1 MRVLGVM
8 FDSRLAWEN
17 HVLHVSST
25 VKKKMHALRK
35 ISSDLSQAEL
45 LNIANGSIFS
55 VLYYAAGTWLN
66 EALQE
71 KLLKRLK
78 VLSNATLQIVFG
90 KKRQEC
96 STVELHSLA
105 NMLTPSQM
113 ALYYPGCLLQKV
125 LAVKAPRDLYNL
137 ATKQVSFKQRTQN
150 TMVTKDWTTNVGLA
164 RFPNTA
170 HKPILLMNGDIS
182 QEQVATFKK
191 KMYTVLKQ
199 NDID

>member
-1 MRVLGVM
+1 MTLDFHGKNM
-8 FDSRLAWEN
+8 YI
-17 HVLHVSST
+17 LHVSSI
-25 VKKKMHALRK
+25 VKKKIHALIN

-45 LNIANGSIFS
+45 LNIAHGSIFS

-105 NMLTPSQM
+105 KMLTPSQI
-113 ALYYPGCLLQKV
+113 ALNYPGCQFWV
-125 LAVKAPRDLYNL
+125 
-137 ATKQVSFKQRTQN
+137 
-150 TMVTKDWTTNVGLA
+150 
-164 RFPNTA
+164 
-170 HKPILLMNGDIS
+170 
-182 QEQVATFKK
+182 
-191 KMYTVLKQ
+191 
-199 NDID
+199 